1 MLTDSLFTIHL
12 VRLMAIQKIAVF
24 SRGRKMYISVTGI
37 KPKGI
42 TGWLYFLLYNIP
54 ASKASKDHDGLL
66 ASEFSSRN
74 GYLHT
79 FTVWESK
86 THMVAYRS
94 SPAHLKAM
102 KNLSKIGSG
111 KIHGYETDTMPSWED
126 AYNEWGEKAREH

>member
-1 MLTDSLFTIHL
+1 
-12 VRLMAIQKIAVF
+12 
-24 SRGRKMYISVTGI
+24 MYISVTGI

-79 FTVWESK
+79 FTVGESK

-94 SPAHLKAM
+94 STAHLKAM
-102 KNLSKIGSG
+102 KNPSKIGSG
-111 KIHGYETDTMPSWED
+111 KIHGYETNTMPSWED